1 MKRIKLLAI
10 MMALTIQNL
19 TVWAATTSDNP
30 VDLTYR
36 PAPMLGNNPKPS
48 KAPARFRIPLSA
60 SFNDESQQLLMV
72 ALDDM
77 EYTYNIYAEDGAV
90 VAQGALNCNEGSY
103 NTVDLSLLD
112 GGEYCIVVTYN
123 GHNFEG
129 IFEVYE

>member
-1 MKRIKLLAI
+1 MRRIKLLSI
-10 MMALTIQNL
+10 MMALTIQSL
-19 TVWAATTSDNP
+19 TVWAATTSDTP

-77 EYTYNIYAEDGAV
+77 EFSYNIYSEDGAV
-90 VAQGALNCNEGSY
+90 VAQGALNCSEGSY
-103 NTVDLSLLD
+103 NNVDLNLLD

-129 IFEVYE
+129 FFEIYE